1 MHSSQTQTTVIPLS
15 PDSTNL
21 HYSAY
26 KPFKKLLPG
35 SKASPTAG
43 YIFHSSYPCST
54 GVLWFLGFTLKQ
66 LLLHFSSLLRLPTQ
80 DLLQVIFR
88 LLPQSFRFILHDMYS
103 HLCLRNE
110 NLEFFPSPPPPPLP
124 LGSCSSLPLPCLP
137 PTETPT
143 TTTTWLQA
151 KWRFCS
157 QKKAQSNCLEL
168 VQFCTVRPW
177 THHSL
182 LVLYFTWT
190 LSLGNN

>member
-1 MHSSQTQTTVIPLS
+1 MHSSQAQTTVIPLS

-26 KPFKKLLPG
+26 KPFRKLLPG

-54 GVLWFLGFTLKQ
+54 GVLRFLGFTLK
-66 LLLHFSSLLRLPTQ
+66 HCYFSFSRLLRLPTQ
-80 DLLQVIFR
+80 DLLKVIFR
-88 LLPQSFRFILHDMYS
+88 LLPQSFRFILHDIFS
-103 HLCLRNE
+103 FVSKKWKSRF
-110 NLEFFPSPPPPPLP
+110 FFPLLLLRLFPWAPVVHSLSHVYPLQR
-124 LGSCSSLPLPCLP
+124 LPQQQQQHDFKQNEDFVP
-137 PTETPT
+137 
-143 TTTTWLQA
+143 
-151 KWRFCS
+151 
-157 QKKAQSNCLEL
+157 KKRLNPIDWFS
-168 VQFCTVRPW
+168 PW